1 MNNFKDIIGHEQI
14 IEHLSTALKNNK
26 ISHAYI
32 INGDNGTGKHI
43 LARAFAKALQCEA
56 GYGDSCDMCHSC
68 LQAESGNHP
77 DIIEVIHEKT
87 GSIGVDDVRN
97 QINNDIMIKP
107 YSSKYKIYIV
117 DEAEK
122 LTPQAQNALLKTI
135 EEPPAYGIILLLT
148 NNMTSLL
155 PTIRSRC
162 VTLNIKAVETRKIKQ
177 YLSEKYE
184 LPDYKARMCAA
195 FAQGNV
201 GKAVRLATSEGFNE
215 IYRDVLHLVKYI
227 DDMEIHEVA
236 AAVKNLSKYKVD
248 IYDIIDMMMVWYRD
262 VLILKVSK
270 DPNLLVYQEEYSALN
285 KRGKK
290 SSYDGIETIIS
301 SMEKAKVRLQA
312 NVNFDLVMELMLL
325 TIKEN

>member
-122 LTPQAQNALLKTI
+122 LTPQAQNCLL
-135 EEPPAYGIILLLT
+135 Y
-148 NNMTSLL
+148 TSKFGA
-155 PTIRSRC
+155 I
-162 VTLNIKAVETRKIKQ
+162 VRK
-177 YLSEKYE
+177 
-184 LPDYKARMCAA
+184 
-195 FAQGNV
+195 
-201 GKAVRLATSEGFNE
+201 
-215 IYRDVLHLVKYI
+215 
-227 DDMEIHEVA
+227 
-236 AAVKNLSKYKVD
+236 
-248 IYDIIDMMMVWYRD
+248 
-262 VLILKVSK
+262 
-270 DPNLLVYQEEYSALN
+270 
-285 KRGKK
+285 
-290 SSYDGIETIIS
+290 
-301 SMEKAKVRLQA
+301 
-312 NVNFDLVMELMLL
+312 
-325 TIKEN
+325 

>member
-1 MNNFKDIIGHEQI
+1 M
-14 IEHLSTALKNNK
+14 
-26 ISHAYI
+26 
-32 INGDNGTGKHI
+32 
-43 LARAFAKALQCEA
+43 
-56 GYGDSCDMCHSC
+56 
-68 LQAESGNHP
+68 
-77 DIIEVIHEKT
+77 
-87 GSIGVDDVRN
+87 
-97 QINNDIMIKP
+97 
-107 YSSKYKIYIV
+107 
-117 DEAEK
+117 
-122 LTPQAQNALLKTI
+122 KTI

-162 VTLNIKAVETRKIKQ
+162 VTLNIKVVETRKIKQ